1 MGWVRVDEGAVLAIA
16 AVSAVRRALPM
27 MLSWICV
34 ELCPGYGKC
43 ATHVGAAQQKEVRR
57 RSRERA
63 NGIERAE
70 RVRFGERERVQ
81 Q

>member
-1 MGWVRVDEGAVLAIA
+1 MVWVRVDEGVILPIA
-16 AVSAVRRALPM
+16 TVSAVRRAVPM

-34 ELCPGYGKC
+34 ELCPCYGKC

-63 NGIERAE
+63 NGIERASE
-70 RVRFGERERVQ
+70 IW
-81 Q
+81 